1 MPTLTKEQI
10 LAIDDLTTEV
20 LEVKEWG
27 GSIIVRTITGTER
40 DALEASISND
50 DGGKNMENLRAKLV
64 VMSVVDEEGNKL
76 FTMKDLNAIGAKSAR
91 VLSKVFTVAMRLSGF
106 SKKDVD
112 ELTENLSGGQS
123 ADSTSG

>member
-1 MPTLTKEQI
+1 MQTLTKEQI
-10 LAIDDLTTEV
+10 LAADDLTTEILQV
-20 LEVKEWG
+20 PEWG

-40 DALEASISND
+40 DYLEASISND

-64 VMSVVDEEGNKL
+64 VMSVVDEKGNKL
-76 FTMKDLNAIGAKSAR
+76 FTMKDLGAIGAKSAR

-112 ELTENLSGGQS
+112 ELTENLSEGQS
-123 ADSTSG
+123 ADSTSD